1 MTQPMEK
8 ARLRPIMPP
17 ILPPRIMRLAMTS
30 VYSVIAVCTPCTVVP
45 RSSATV
51 AMETFMTDESR
62 AMRNWPAARVK
73 RISPAPA
80 AAAAATLPVPAAPDV
95 VFSAIQFPLMRLSP
109 VRLSLT

>member
-1 MTQPMEK
+1 
-8 ARLRPIMPP
+8 
-17 ILPPRIMRLAMTS
+17 MTS

-62 AMRNWPAARVK
+62 AMRNWPAASVK

-80 AAAAATLPVPAAPDV
+80 FTAAAAPPAPDV
-95 VFSAIQFPLMRLSP
+95 PDVVPFAISP
-109 VRLSLT
+109 PQGTPANANQRYPQVKMAQ